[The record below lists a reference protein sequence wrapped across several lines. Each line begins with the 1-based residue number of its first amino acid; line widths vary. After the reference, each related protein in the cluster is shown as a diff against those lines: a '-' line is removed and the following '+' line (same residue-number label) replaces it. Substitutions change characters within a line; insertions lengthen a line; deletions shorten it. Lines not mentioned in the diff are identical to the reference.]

1 MLELLLGLAQ
11 EPEAMDPAV
20 NFWDRLV
27 RGEDPGA
34 LFRALLLTFVGI
46 PALMGFSRWVR
57 GWVGK
62 KYTPQQGMVAAKA
75 VLYTGVLLIVIS
87 VLHQLEF
94 SLAPLLGAAGIVG
107 IAVGFAS
114 QTSVSNVISGFFLI
128 GERPFEVDD
137 VVQVGDTVGRVLSI
151 DTLSVKL
158 RTFDNRFVRIP
169 NETII
174 KSQVTTITRF
184 PIRRL
189 DLNVGVAYKEDV
201 ARVRKLLL
209 EVVERNPRALME
221 PAPAV
226 FFDGYGDSALELR
239 LAVWATRENFIT
251 LKNSLLEQIK
261 NRFDEEGVEIP
272 FPHRTLYTGVVTDPF
287 PVRVVPEPPAS
298 DPDEAPDPSPD
309 PDEPPAG
316 EGAGPTLGSG
326 PAPKTDPASES
337 PPLSEPLP
345 DDDPTGR

>member
-1 MLELLLGLAQ
+1 MLELVLGLVQ
-11 EPEAMDPAV
+11 EPEAVDPTL
-20 NFWDRLV
+20 NFWNRLV

-34 LFRALLLTFVGI
+34 LFRALLLIFVGV
-46 PALMGFSRWVR
+46 PLLMGGARWLR

-62 KYTPQQGMVAAKA
+62 KYTPQQGMVAGKA
-75 VLYTGVLLIVIS
+75 LFYTGMLLIFIS
-87 VLHQLEF
+87 VLHQLDF

-128 GERPFEVDD
+128 AERPFEVED

-169 NETII
+169 NETIV

-201 ARVRKLLL
+201 ARVRKILLA
-209 EVVERNPRALME
+209 VVERNPRALME
-221 PAPAV
+221 PPAAV

-239 LAVWATRENFIT
+239 LAVWATRENFIN

-261 NRFDEEGVEIP
+261 ARFDDEGIEIP
-272 FPHRTLYTGVVTDPF
+272 FPHRTLYTGVVTEPF
-287 PVRVVPEPPAS
+287 PVRVVPEPPTPGADVPG
-298 DPDEAPDPSPD
+298 DPDLAPEPEEASAEETGDQPRPTPPTPD
-309 PDEPPAG
+309 
-316 EGAGPTLGSG
+316 
-326 PAPKTDPASES
+326 
-337 PPLSEPLP
+337 PLP
-345 DDDPTGR
+345 DDDPSGR

>member
-1 MLELLLGLAQ
+1 MLELVLGFVQ
-11 EPEAMDPAV
+11 EPEAVDPTI
-20 NFWDRLV
+20 NFWNRLV

-34 LFRALLLTFVGI
+34 LFRALLLVFVGV
-46 PALMGFSRWVR
+46 PALLGFSRWFR

-75 VLYTGVLLIVIS
+75 VFYTGILLILIS

-169 NETII
+169 NETIV

-201 ARVRKLLL
+201 ARVRELLL

-221 PAPAV
+221 PAAAV

-261 NRFDEEGVEIP
+261 NRFDQEGVEIP
-272 FPHRTLYTGVVTDPF
+272 FPHRTLYAGVVTDPF
-287 PVRVVPEPPAS
+287 PVRVVAEPPAPDSHEGSDPSLEPDEPATREGADPEPP
-298 DPDEAPDPSPD
+298 
-309 PDEPPAG
+309 G
-316 EGAGPTLGSG
+316 
-326 PAPKTDPASES
+326 
-337 PPLSEPLP
+337 PPLSEPMP
-345 DDDPTGR
+345 DDDPTGP